1 MTVQKEKLLIQRAVL
16 KKLEP
21 IHALSP
27 DNFEEIARRTY
38 VEELPAGRILYTQND
53 QIRFRYYLLSG
64 EVTII
69 NTQGQSS
76 VLSAENDYSRY
87 PMTSHASPGMKV
99 MAKTNISYICVDNDL
114 LDVLLTWDQS
124 KNYMV
129 KELHQSEEIDD
140 EQDWM
145 TKILCSRI
153 FQRIPPTNIQAM
165 FMRMREISV
174 VMGEVI
180 IKQGEP
186 ADFYYILQKGTA
198 EVRRYVAET
207 GREVK
212 LAALKPGEG
221 FGEEALLA
229 DTSRSATVM
238 MSSDGVLMKLSGV
251 DFNELLKEP
260 AVEKITLDDA
270 LKLQQQGAVLLDV
283 RLETERQIA
292 SLPGSINIP
301 LFMLRYK
308 SNTLDT
314 AKKYISYCETGR
326 RSLAAAFLLQERGF
340 EAYVVEGGL
349 NKYQKPMAA

>member
-1 MTVQKEKLLIQRAVL
+1 MQKEKSLIQRTVL

-64 EVTII
+64 EVTIT
-69 NTQGQSS
+69 NTQGETS
-76 VLSAENDYSRY
+76 VLSAANDYSRY
-87 PMTSHASPGMKV
+87 PMTSQATAGMKV
-99 MAKTNISYICVDNDL
+99 IAKTNISYICVDNDL

-129 KELHQSEEIDD
+129 KELHQSEEAAD

-145 TKILCSRI
+145 TKILCSPI

-174 VMGEVI
+174 AMGEAI

-186 ADFYYILQKGTA
+186 ADFYYILQKGSA
-198 EVRRYVAET
+198 EVRRCVAET
-207 GREVK
+207 GREVR

-229 DTSRSATVM
+229 DTPRSATVI

-260 AVEKITLDDA
+260 AVKKVTLDDA
-270 LKLQQQGAVLLDV
+270 LYLQRQGAVLLDV

-314 AKKYISYCETGR
+314 TKKYISYCETGR

-340 EAYVVEGGL
+340 EACVVDGGL